1 MQNISDMSR
10 RLSIVYVWSLLVLSF
25 MESSILAT
33 FYIFSFFLVFKLCKS
48 SLQILF
54 GPSHIFGQCWYW
66 WLFNS
71 GIIWKVNFNSCS
83 FFRCFFLTC
92 KLYMSGRYIIS
103 YFGHGQCSIWGFL
116 VLTFIKRAKLTTI
129 YSFWWFF
136 TI

>member
-92 KLYMSGRYIIS
+92 KLYMSNLYTIPFLGMGNVPFES
-103 YFGHGQCSIWGFL
+103 FSID
-116 VLTFIKRAKLTTI
+116 IDKSASLTTI
-129 YSFWWFF
+129 YFF
-136 TI
+136 